1 MSLFSKL
8 FPGRPEIELRTFDS
22 DDSSILFACNK
33 ELTAGEHDVQA
44 IVGDHKMRCRIQ
56 VESIEAGLYYGH
68 FLQPTQAKEHLAV
81 LLPKPLSR
89 QEKRAAKRVQRG
101 LRVNSPGLPKF
112 TAITSDFSVS
122 GLKLKAEGAMNVG
135 EEFEAQIEFD
145 DETMSRINVTCKVV
159 WCRPEGE
166 LFYIGASFEN
176 LAKPTASR
184 IALFVQDLS
193 KVEPGVVSAIYQ
205 FD

>member
-1 MSLFSKL
+1 MALFSKL
-8 FPGRPEIELRTFDS
+8 FPGRPEIELRTFDV
-22 DDSSILFACNK
+22 DDASILFACNK
-33 ELTAGEHDVQA
+33 DLTAGEHDVVA
-44 IVGDHKMRCRIQ
+44 LVGDHKMRCRIQ
-56 VESIEAGLYYGH
+56 VESLEAGLYYGQ
-68 FLQPTQAKEHLAV
+68 FLEPAQAKEHLAV

-101 LRVNSPGLPKF
+101 LRVNSPQLPRF

-122 GLKLKAEGAMNVG
+122 GLKLKTEGPMNVG

-145 DETMSRINVTCKVV
+145 DETMSRLNVVCRVV
-159 WCRPEGE
+159 WCRRAAESF
-166 LFYIGASFEN
+166 LVGASFEN
-176 LAKPTASR
+176 LPKPTASR
-184 IALFVQDLS
+184 IALFVDDLT